1 MTDTFPRELR
11 EALAGASAPLPGPEG
26 AVRWVALGWDDPA
39 AAELRA
45 LMDAEI
51 KPRYAP
57 YGPRPHL
64 PPPPTADEIAVTWVA
79 FAASGDPVASAS
91 LRALPGGRWEIKRVF
106 VRADH
111 RGRGLASAA
120 LAAVEASAVERGITE
135 LVLQTGELQPEA
147 TALYTREGWHRIAPY
162 PPYAL
167 DPYSV
172 CFAKPLTA
180 TLDARRERQEH
191 SGQMRDSQTRSSQTR
206 SSRARDSQE
215 RGRHA

>member
-1 MTDTFPRELR
+1 MRKTIVTDTFPRELR

-79 FAASGDPVASAS
+79 FAVEILHVAGHYSMQYVS
-91 LRALPGGRWEIKRVF
+91 TW
-106 VRADH
+106 
-111 RGRGLASAA
+111 
-120 LAAVEASAVERGITE
+120 
-135 LVLQTGELQPEA
+135 A
-147 TALYTREGWHRIAPY
+147 TALR
-162 PPYAL
+162 
-167 DPYSV
+167 
-172 CFAKPLTA
+172 
-180 TLDARRERQEH
+180 
-191 SGQMRDSQTRSSQTR
+191 
-206 SSRARDSQE
+206 
-215 RGRHA
+215 